1 MNPPDAKPPAPLDP
15 TKYHG
20 PRGAALPGAGVPATP
35 EQEHEW
41 LRRADEAEQRDFEH
55 DKARAKL
62 ARLTGER
69 NAARRAN
76 DTARAE
82 ALSRERDAL
91 AAEIK
96 RRFG

>member
-1 MNPPDAKPPAPLDP
+1 MKPPDP
-15 TKYHG
+15 TKYNG
-20 PRGAALPGAGVPATP
+20 PRGAAPAGAGVPATP
-35 EQEHEW
+35 EQEREW
-41 LRRADEAEQRDFEH
+41 LRLADAAEQRDFEH
-55 DKARAKL
+55 DKARAAL

-91 AAEIK
+91 ASEIK

>member
-1 MNPPDAKPPAPLDP
+1 MKPPESKPPAPLDP

-20 PRGAALPGAGVPATP
+20 PRGAAPPGSGVPATP
-35 EQEHEW
+35 EEEREW
-41 LRRADEAEQRDFEH
+41 LRRADEAEQREIERGM
-55 DKARAKL
+55 ARSEL
-62 ARLTGER
+62 IRLTDER
-69 NAARRAN
+69 DTARRAN
-76 DTARAE
+76 DLARAE